1 MTHPLRLH
9 LQLKARMLMV
19 RAEALEHDHEGRVVD
34 EWRVLSGILTRGESS
49 GWVALRTAEPVKRGS
64 GEAGGSVSSEATEPV

>member
-1 MTHPLRLH
+1 
-9 LQLKARMLMV
+9 MLMV

-34 EWRVLSGILTRGESS
+34 ERRVLSGILTRGESS